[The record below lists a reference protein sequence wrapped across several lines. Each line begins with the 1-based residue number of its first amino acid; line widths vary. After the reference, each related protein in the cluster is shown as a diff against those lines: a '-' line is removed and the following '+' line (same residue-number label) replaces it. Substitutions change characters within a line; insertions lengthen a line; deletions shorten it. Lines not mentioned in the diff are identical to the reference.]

1 MAAEETQNKCNEQ
14 VTYVFK
20 IKHSY
25 NYKYV
30 LKKEHFGLTFFSSR
44 RWLQIADT
52 TTRMIEK
59 TGGSLI
65 RKVVKTNCSNKRGE
79 KTKFI

>member
-14 VTYVFK
+14 GTYVFK

-30 LKKEHFGLTFFSSR
+30 LKNIILNWYFSVPTDGCKLLTLPQG
-44 RWLQIADT
+44 W
-52 TTRMIEK
+52 
-59 TGGSLI
+59 
-65 RKVVKTNCSNKRGE
+65 
-79 KTKFI
+79 

>member
-14 VTYVFK
+14 GTYVFK

-30 LKKEHFGLTFFSSR
+30 LKNIIL
-44 RWLQIADT
+44 
-52 TTRMIEK
+52 
-59 TGGSLI
+59 
-65 RKVVKTNCSNKRGE
+65 N
-79 KTKFI
+79 